1 MQKYVFSKLNLKV
14 KWQYFRYKEFINWLL
29 INEILT
35 YVFMYGGPS
44 TSFLRYEPLKNDVTI
59 FLAWKRVFAIFLH
72 RGLLVCKNEKL
83 NCFDIQCVVEASSFG
98 LNHNMTLESKEN
110 YPRYT
115 KTVQNSL
122 GFMPEVKPLHKP
134 RGDLVLS
141 ARSVCLLCPTLNGL
155 DLMDSDFLSFCIGQR
170 LPTLVYC
177 IDTSVAPTNI
187 HNAQSYGESL
197 ASTDQCTVMKSECT
211 ISLTNIR
218 FCSQFK
224 NQVILQ

>member
-1 MQKYVFSKLNLKV
+1 MWLFFWPENAFSPFS
-14 KWQYFRYKEFINWLL
+14 Y
-29 INEILT
+29 T
-35 YVFMYGGPS
+35 G
-44 TSFLRYEPLKNDVTI
+44 
-59 FLAWKRVFAIFLH
+59 
-72 RGLLVCKNEKL
+72 GLLVCKNEKL

-155 DLMDSDFLSFCIGQR
+155 DLMDSDFLSFCIGQC

-197 ASTDQCTVMKSECT
+197 ASTDQCTVMMSECT

-218 FCSQFK
+218 FCSHLKIKWYYIKFK
-224 NQVILQ
+224 SCFFKLKGPMKNNI